1 MMSRPIP
8 GSPSKKNKSPSSHPL
23 PYELNSQPSIS
34 PIKYLLQNNV
44 QLNAGVGQRSQEE
57 IELISSLVRECRI
70 FGELGLGEN
79 AVNGK
84 KRII

>member
-1 MMSRPIP
+1 MQESA
-8 GSPSKKNKSPSSHPL
+8 SAAKKK
-23 PYELNSQPSIS
+23 
-34 PIKYLLQNNV
+34 
-44 QLNAGVGQRSQEE
+44 